1 MDSLPLPHL
10 RSLALAIAALA
21 FAAPAASAADGCEER
36 VSSPVFEPW
45 NDHGLYTLAPGGD
58 FEAAAEGW
66 ILEGPT
72 AVAAESSPFPLGPA
86 LGAGSLE
93 LAAAA
98 IALSAPICVER
109 RFPTF
114 RFVARSAGEEQG
126 VLRVEVVYASG
137 KVKKAGRVKPGA
149 EWAPTRKLSLAQGLS
164 KTGRRGPTLIQLR
177 FAATAGSVRID
188 DVYVDPRYTR

>member
-1 MDSLPLPHL
+1 MDSLPLPRL

-36 VSSPVFEPW
+36 ESSPVFEPW
-45 NDHGLYTLAPGGD
+45 NDRARYTLAPGGD
-58 FEAAAEGW
+58 FETAAAGW
-66 ILEGPT
+66 ALDGPA
-72 AVAAESSPFPLGPA
+72 AVAAESSPFLLGSA

-93 LAAAA
+93 LADGAT
-98 IALSAPICVER
+98 ALSAPICVER
-109 RFPTF
+109 GFPTF

-164 KTGRRGPTLIQLR
+164 KTGRRGSTLIQLR
-177 FAATAGSVRID
+177 FAATAGSVRMD
-188 DVYVDPRYTR
+188 DVYVDPRYKR